1 MIGQVK
7 WPPYQ
12 AIDKVQPAN
21 SVNPK
26 PFGHGNT
33 ELNSTKVDKC
43 VENINGQPQVGY
55 DVFRTL
61 WKHSEPT
68 GNKLV
73 AQQCVVTDCVM
84 LMMVG
89 YDIQPPYMVT
99 SMENFPNSV
108 NPKPFGHG
116 NTEPSMNSNE
126 FKACVENVQE
136 ASILDEDSFRACVKM
151 QESPRNEVVNIIKDI
166 ATTLRRNRHDKLPGR
181 EGNRNFSVQQYHW
194 VNGRP
199 SIKSANSVNAKPFG
213 HANTELSSE
222 KSDKCVQ
229 TIHTLLNRNDIV
241 GTYGKPYESPRNEVV
256 ACLEHV
262 VTNWVNH
269 RERAHLPDSRYRSRF
284 VDYNPALHPHRQICT
299 GSYLN

>member
-26 PFGHGNT
+26 PFRHGNT

-89 YDIQPPYMVT
+89 CDIQPPYRVT
-99 SMENFPNSV
+99 D
-108 NPKPFGHG
+108 K
-116 NTEPSMNSNE
+116 
-126 FKACVENVQE
+126 VQE
-136 ASILDEDSFRACVKM
+136 ANSVEAKPFRHANTELSSEKSDKCVQTRYLLSLWDNSIVGTCRKLHE
-151 QESPRNEVVNIIKDI
+151 
-166 ATTLRRNRHDKLPGR
+166 LRRNVVVAYSVSRNRYSWCHWHDKLPGR
-181 EGNRNFSVQQYHW
+181 EGHRYFSLHEHHW

-229 TIHTLLNRNDIV
+229 TIHTLLNSKDIV
-241 GTYGKPYESPRNEVV
+241 GTYGKPYESSRNEMV
-256 ACLEHV
+256 ACLQ
-262 VTNWVNH
+262 TCSNKTGQALS
-269 RERAHLPDSRYRSRF
+269 AHSS
-284 VDYNPALHPHRQICT
+284 VK
-299 GSYLN
+299 